1 MTEKASQTELQLVEP
16 RLVSV
21 RFVGVFDEADATRIM
36 DEMEKV
42 VAGEPFFMFEVDIL
56 ELTGATPEGRRIAAE
71 RFRQLPRRG
80 IAVVGGNFKQRLLA
94 SLVIRAL
101 LWLDKGKTEAQY
113 FTDRDEARRWMHEYA
128 TNAGQGT

>member
-1 MTEKASQTELQLVEP
+1 MTDDAAQTELKHVEP

-21 RFVGVFDEADATRIM
+21 RFVGVFDEADAVRIM

-42 VAGEPFFMFEVDIL
+42 VADEPFFMFEVDIL

-71 RFRQLPRRG
+71 RFRPLPRRA

-94 SLVIRAL
+94 SLVVRAL
-101 LWLDKGKTEAQY
+101 LWLDKGKTEAAY
-113 FTDRDEARRWMHEYA
+113 FADREEARRWMHEYA
-128 TNAGQGT
+128 TKAEAET